1 MAEGAGLLATALSF
15 FIFQQKKRSNILL
28 IKLACD
34 ALWITHYLLLGAYSG
49 MALSGVACLRGIVF
63 YAIGTGQKSKKP
75 TPQLFFFLALNTLGI
90 GLMWSGPW
98 SVCSLISGW
107 LATVAYWQTNPNRF
121 KLLSLAVCAS
131 QITYSVGIGSKSAL
145 LNELIT
151 LTSIGL
157 FFLRV
162 WKEGRKKTTI
172 KTEQENVDEVDCGIP
187 DSGKPTLS
195 GRGY

>member
-1 MAEGAGLLATALSF
+1 MEYVAEGAGLLATALSF

-34 ALWITHYLLLGAYSG
+34 ALWITHCLLL
-49 MALSGVACLRGIVF
+49 V
-63 YAIGTGQKSKKP
+63 
-75 TPQLFFFLALNTLGI
+75 FFLALNTLGI

-162 WKEGRKKTTI
+162 WREARKNKTN
-172 KTEQENVDEVDCGIP
+172 KTEQEKIDEVDCRIS
-187 DSGKPTLS
+187 DSGK
-195 GRGY
+195 

>member
-1 MAEGAGLLATALSF
+1 MEYVAEGAGFLATAISF

-28 IKLACD
+28 IKLVCD

-63 YAIGTGQKSKKP
+63 YWIGTGDKSKKP
-75 TPQLFFFLALNTLGI
+75 LPLLGLFLVLNTLGI

-131 QITYSVGIGSKSAL
+131 QITYAVGVGSKSAL

-157 FFLRV
+157 FFLRL
-162 WKEGRKKTTI
+162 WRERKTSEKIEI
-172 KTEQENVDEVDCGIP
+172 KQEDTDEMDCRIP
-187 DSGKPTLS
+187 DSGK
-195 GRGY
+195 